1 MRRALKVGLPALVMA
16 CMDTIALNRCL
27 KEGCRQHG
35 GRGFLRDLKCRAC
48 GIKSVRAGGAGDA
61 G

>member
-27 KEGCRQHG
+27 KEGFRKHWG
-35 GRGFLRDLKCRAC
+35 GFL
-48 GIKSVRAGGAGDA
+48 GPSGHVE
-61 G
+61 